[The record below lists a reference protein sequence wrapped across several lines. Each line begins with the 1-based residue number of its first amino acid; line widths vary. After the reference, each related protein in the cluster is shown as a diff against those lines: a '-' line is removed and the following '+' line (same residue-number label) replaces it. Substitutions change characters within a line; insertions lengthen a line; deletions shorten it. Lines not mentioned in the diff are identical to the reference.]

1 MQVQQSLHPICRWL
15 CSRATLPAVIL
26 GLLAGVNTTELCP
39 IGAFVFFW
47 TVPSDARALKRGTN
61 PCPCTYIYNDISDEP
76 SGISG
81 RVSTAARCP
90 GDVPPRRHSTPEYI
104 MYMRVFDLTLHEG
117 LTDLTMPCS
126 PRETSRPQSTHIPRV
141 SGSRHLLSRR
151 LRRATGIKHA
161 VLVRLSTTFVRVLAR
176 H

>member
-1 MQVQQSLHPICRWL
+1 MFSRYAAGGDTWTSGRRQHDRIMSHWGLCLLLDCAIRCTRTETGNKSLSMYL
-15 CSRATLPAVIL
+15 Y
-26 GLLAGVNTTELCP
+26 TTTSAMSHQE
-39 IGAFVFFW
+39 
-47 TVPSDARALKRGTN
+47 
-61 PCPCTYIYNDISDEP
+61 
-76 SGISG
+76 ISG

-104 MYMRVFDLTLHEG
+104 MYMRVFDLTLHEQ